1 MAQLADVKI
10 NFTAEGVSRV
20 VNAVDGVSKK
30 LDTLNSTTE
39 KAASVW
45 RVSFGTALG
54 FVAGQIS
61 GQLIGALKT
70 AALSIDDVR
79 LKLIGAVGT
88 AKNAAVAV
96 ASLTQTFLDL
106 RSRGVNV
113 AADAFAYLAQR
124 VSGSVKQLAEAVE
137 RGSVLTGVSQRELAE
152 TFVELGRVWE
162 LTAEQMAQ
170 DADVVT
176 AALMAIG
183 GNAPEFINALR
194 ELAPTAYGAG
204 LSLKELVAILLAFN
218 DAGVEA
224 SQTVQFIRRVLLA
237 METGKL
243 EELEIH
249 GLLAQ
254 RGLDGVADV
263 LDEIRRK
270 IDALPAGRLKEVFGD
285 KAALA
290 VKRVV
295 EIDLRARL
303 QSLEIE
309 KARVPGAAAQASTT
323 FSVALTRFLTAVQ
336 ASLQQLGNRWLPVFA
351 AALNA
356 TTEILTRFKNTL
368 YSFMVMA
375 GTVLAYKYVFKK
387 PVEALAGRFEE
398 LPFGQQDERGK
409 TWFSSKGRRT
419 SPSSRRYTASLLPT
433 FFPRDKELTQKNFVM
448 EFLHYGVLKNIAQQ
462 LFISDDEAFA
472 VKQVPKLQED
482 YIRRLKK
489 FSGSNLSIAFDK
501 FLAWGAENIGAYFR
515 KFGLNIRKWSQKF
528 LGDAFK
534 DSISSISR
542 SMSRVGQTS
551 YALGAAFRSR
561 AHLKRSYNLDA
572 AFTLDAIKAG
582 VPNEKI
588 STLSASL
595 TGAASLTRA
604 TSKTIMSL
612 IGGVIKQGFGLAL
625 RALSAAA
632 IIGSFVQMI
641 VGFLQDLIWEP
652 YKQAQEKLVN
662 EALSV
667 DISGALSAV
676 DTFLSSLSQLPGI
689 VGRYLDESQF
699 IEAANQAR
707 RLNENLRGAILEIDN
722 QNRQIRVDMQAAQQA
737 IEQQRRQ
744 IIAETTTTYNKVL
757 ATANEISGNMG
768 RLGRALAGWF
778 FEGAGY
784 YIERNQE
791 DLNKLH
797 DKMQEILRERSSRLD
812 ELRKLEEEIKAKHEA
827 WNAQLREQQNALI
840 QQANERIAELQFEL
854 GNPTELD
861 RRIRE
866 INKHYDE
873 LIEKNKDLAG
883 VVQQLNAARTQEIAL
898 AKQLYEQQ
906 QAKQKAEEEARRQEE
921 IAREAQLLVEETER
935 IKAALQAARGLEGRS
950 AEEAMRKAEQE
961 YDLQRRIRELR
972 EKGVRAD
979 LIAEYEDAVRR
990 REDLLER
997 IRRAVDTGK
1006 GTISTVGFFS
1016 PFQAQSWSASDHLA
1030 TIAKQG
1036 KLTVSE
1042 LRSIRKKISP
1052 PRFK

>member
-20 VNAVDGVSKK
+20 VNAVDAVSKK
-30 LDTLNSTTE
+30 LDSLKSTTE
-39 KAASVW
+39 KVASVW
-45 RVSFGTALG
+45 RVSLGTALG
-54 FVAGQIS
+54 FVAGQLS
-61 GQLIGALKT
+61 GQLVGALRT

-79 LKLIGAVGT
+79 FKLIGAVGT
-88 AKNAAVAV
+88 AQNAAVAV
-96 ASLTQTFLDL
+96 ASLTQTFLEL

-124 VSGSVKQLAEAVE
+124 VSGSVRYLAEAVE

-162 LTAEQMAQ
+162 LTAEQMTQ

-183 GNAPEFINALR
+183 GSAPEFINALR
-194 ELAPTAYGAG
+194 QLAPTAYGAG
-204 LSLKELVAILLAFN
+204 LSLRELVAILLAFN

-224 SQTVQFIRRVLLA
+224 SQSVQIIRRVLVA

-243 EELEIH
+243 EELGIH
-249 GLLAQ
+249 GLVAE
-254 RGLDGVADV
+254 RGLEGVADV

-270 IDALPAGRLKEVFGD
+270 IDALPAGKLGEVFGD

-303 QSLEIE
+303 QSLERE
-309 KARVPGAAAQASTT
+309 TARVPGAAAQASTT

-336 ASLQQLGNRWLPVFA
+336 AALQQLGDRWLPVFA
-351 AALNA
+351 AALNTA
-356 TTEILTRFKNTL
+356 TEILTRFANTL
-368 YSFMVMA
+368 SSLMLLA
-375 GTVLAYKYVFKK
+375 ASVLTYKHIFKK
-387 PVEALAGRFEE
+387 PVEAIAGRFGE
-398 LPFGQQDERGK
+398 LPQDERG
-409 TWFSSKGRRT
+409 WFLRPA
-419 SPSSRRYTASLLPT
+419 SPSFRRYTAVLLST
-433 FFPRDKELTQKNFVM
+433 FFPRDRELTQKSLGKAFM
-448 EFLHYGVLKNIAQQ
+448 HYGVPKNIAQQ
-462 LFISDDEAFA
+462 LFLDTSEAFA
-472 VKQVPKLQED
+472 VKQDPDFQKE

-489 FSGSNLSIAFDK
+489 FSSSKLSIAIDDI
-501 FLAWGAENIGAYFR
+501 LASAAENIGAYFR
-515 KFGLNIRKWSQKF
+515 KFGLNIRKWSRKF

-534 DSISSISR
+534 DFVSPIAR

-551 YALGAAFRSR
+551 YVLGTAFRAR
-561 AHLKRSYNLDA
+561 AELKRYYDIPA
-572 AFTLDAIKAG
+572 ARTLGAIKAG
-582 VPNEKI
+582 LPNEEI
-588 STLSASL
+588 SKLSATSA
-595 TGAASLTRA
+595 GAASLIRA
-604 TSKTIMSL
+604 MSKAITSL
-612 IGGVIKQGFGLAL
+612 IGSVLKQGFGLAL
-625 RALSAAA
+625 RALSVA
-632 IIGSFVQMI
+632 GLVYPLVETVVSF
-641 VGFLQDLIWEP
+641 LKDLIWEP
-652 YKQAQEKLVN
+652 YKQAQEKLVH

-667 DISGALSAV
+667 DVSGALKAV
-676 DTFLSSLSQLPGI
+676 DTFLSHLSSLPGI
-689 VGRYLDESQF
+689 VGRYLDKSQF

-707 RLNENLRGAILEIDN
+707 RLNEQLRGAILEIDN
-722 QNRQIRVDMQAAQQA
+722 QNQQIRVDMQAAQQA

-744 IIAETTTTYNKVL
+744 IIAETTAAYNKVL
-757 ATANEISGNMG
+757 ATANEISGDMG
-768 RLGRALAGWF
+768 RFWSALAGWF
-778 FEGAGY
+778 FEGADA

-840 QQANERIAELQFEL
+840 RQANERIAELQFEL

-898 AKQLYEQQ
+898 AKQLHAQEE
-906 QAKQKAEEEARRQEE
+906 ARRKAEEEKRRQEE
-921 IAREAQLLVEETER
+921 ISRESLE
-935 IKAALQAARGLEGRS
+935 LQREIDKIRESMRAARGLEGEK
-950 AEEAMRKAEQE
+950 AEEAMRKAEE
-961 YDLQRRIRELR
+961 EFELRKKIADLKGKGIDPELLEVYERTVRARQALLEQIRES
-972 EKGVRAD
+972 KTA
-979 LIAEYEDAVRR
+979 AERR
-990 REDLLER
+990 L
-997 IRRAVDTGK
+997 T
-1006 GTISTVGFFS
+1006 TVGFFS
-1016 PFQAQSWSASDHLA
+1016 PFQAQSWSAADHLS
-1030 TIAKQG
+1030 TIAQQG

-1042 LRSIRKKISP
+1042 LRAIRKKISQP
-1052 PRFK
+1052 KFK